1 MCQALTQ
8 LDWSAVS
15 DARGRVTT
23 SVRLDPAVEARLDN
37 LAQVTGRA
45 KATVLHELIEQGLD
59 DLEDAVLGAEA
70 LKRIRE
76 GKEKTYSLN
85 EVITELGLDASDL

>member
-1 MCQALTQ
+1 M
-8 LDWSAVS
+8 
-15 DARGRVTT
+15 TT

-37 LAQVTGRA
+37 LAQVTGRS

-59 DLEDAVLGAEA
+59 ELEDAVLAAAA

-76 GKEKTYSLN
+76 GKEKTYTLDD
-85 EVITELGLDASDL
+85 VITELGLDASDL

>member
-1 MCQALTQ
+1 M
-8 LDWSAVS
+8 S
-15 DARGRVTT
+15 T

>member
-1 MCQALTQ
+1 M
-8 LDWSAVS
+8 
-15 DARGRVTT
+15 TT

-45 KATVLHELIEQGLD
+45 KATVLHKLIEQGLD
-59 DLEDAVLGAEA
+59 DLEDALLGAEA

-76 GKEKTYSLN
+76 GKEKTYGLN

>member
-1 MCQALTQ
+1 M
-8 LDWSAVS
+8 
-15 DARGRVTT
+15 TT

-76 GKEKTYSLN
+76 GKEKTNSLN

>member
-1 MCQALTQ
+1 
-8 LDWSAVS
+8 
-15 DARGRVTT
+15 VTT

-59 DLEDAVLGAEA
+59 DLEDAVLGGEA